1 MPPSTGTG
9 STAAGGTFESD
20 TGGTYQSDTPGTFQ
34 TVTDGTF
41 HSAMTGT
48 FQSDTGGT
56 SIPLLS
62 PTQPG
67 RSLHLP
73 GEAGRGRSGG
83 HSRARCGGGR
93 NQAFFVLMAGA
104 GLVGEAPCAR
114 KILRRTAVQRGLDRF
129 RHARLDR
136 ASMGGKGASAT
147 GWDKWSRAATCSL
160 PGDTAFWVSGW
171 SRKRG

>member
-20 TGGTYQSDTPGTFQ
+20 TDGTYQSDTPGTFQ

-62 PTQPG
+62 LKCGNIILLIENQH
-67 RSLHLP
+67 SL
-73 GEAGRGRSGG
+73 
-83 HSRARCGGGR
+83 
-93 NQAFFVLMAGA
+93 FV
-104 GLVGEAPCAR
+104 VNRVNAP
-114 KILRRTAVQRGLDRF
+114 K
-129 RHARLDR
+129 
-136 ASMGGKGASAT
+136 
-147 GWDKWSRAATCSL
+147 
-160 PGDTAFWVSGW
+160 
-171 SRKRG
+171 

>member
-34 TVTDGTF
+34 SVTDGTF

-62 PTQPG
+62 LTNAKKVAIIPAKKNANQKSFDKMIMMEYNCTGIGIIKMTLGIRRGSHEKIQYCITALEDKKG
-67 RSLHLP
+67 RLKPSL
-73 GEAGRGRSGG
+73 
-83 HSRARCGGGR
+83 
-93 NQAFFVLMAGA
+93 
-104 GLVGEAPCAR
+104 
-114 KILRRTAVQRGLDRF
+114 
-129 RHARLDR
+129 
-136 ASMGGKGASAT
+136 
-147 GWDKWSRAATCSL
+147 
-160 PGDTAFWVSGW
+160 
-171 SRKRG
+171 